1 MAKKKTKTVVNPSG
15 LSIARAD
22 NKFTFTWKR
31 GSSYTSQK
39 IAYKINSGSWI
50 YPSVSASATSYA
62 LTINKASYNPS
73 KATTI
78 KTIQFGVKGYY
89 GKWSAWAYKTYT
101 LAVPNKPF
109 VESARDSTYANKS
122 SYSWNFTMSTEDA
135 RAFTRLDWEAV
146 LVPNSEETDGS
157 KLTAWSANNVDKRSG
172 TSTETQYSVEITED
186 TEALAQGSQTRWFRA
201 RTRGLGGDS
210 AWNYTKQIYAD
221 PNKPVITDST
231 ATPDGAGFSCIVSW
245 ETQAN
250 AVNPVDS
257 TQVQYS
263 MCVPAEGLIPPN
275 NADWTDISLS
285 ADISQDKTKR
295 QQNRTDSV
303 SFHIDGTLNEDEC
316 LFVRV
321 NTKWGNNTTYGDAKL
336 IYKGRLK
343 EPSGVSVNTNTNTI
357 TATNE
362 SDVPDSYL
370 AIKYRSGSE
379 TFIIGIIPRGRT
391 STVVSPPISAEPS
404 AYGVYAVVGTA
415 TQTERYDGGVS
426 YAIDEQ
432 MSSTEWWQDIAS
444 VPVAPQNVTLEQT
457 GVAGV
462 VRVTWDWT
470 WNDASKAILSWADHD
485 DAWES
490 TEGPEEYTINN
501 PLSTHWNIGGLAT
514 GKTWYVKVRLD
525 NETEDA
531 VTEGPWSETKAI
543 MLSSAPA
550 VPSLA
555 IANSRGYVTADS
567 NVTVYW
573 SFVST
578 DGTSQA
584 YAQICA
590 DSDDNIIAHTDVE
603 QQVTF
608 NPTDLGWSAGETHA
622 LKLMVTSKSQKTSDW
637 SSPVY
642 VTIVPRLEAEITS
655 TSLANATTAE
665 RETLGASKVLKSL
678 PMTVVVAGAGSS
690 GTSSVT
696 ITRADSY
703 HMARPDETEFE
714 GFEGES
720 IAVMN
725 FTGEGE
731 VEITK
736 DDLIGSLDDGAKYTL
751 TLTVKD
757 NYGQTDTESIDFG
770 VDWTHQATMP
780 GGTVVMDGL
789 IAKITPVSATG
800 MTATDTCDIYRLSAD
815 RPELIVKGAEYGT
828 TYVDPYPAIEGG
840 YRFVCVT
847 ANGDYITAENMPA
860 WVDIDNEWEYDHS
873 IIDFDGEQVLLYY
886 NLDLSN
892 NWEKDFQAT
901 RYLGGSVKGDWNAG
915 VMRSSTLST
924 VALVEYDEDVI
935 NGLRLLSEYTGICHI
950 RTLDGSSFKADLQVQ
965 EDRDHDDYGT
975 KASFSISATR
985 VDPEE
990 LDGMTL
996 EQWSES

>member
-1 MAKKKTKTVVNPSG
+1 MAKKKTVVNPSG
-15 LSIARAD
+15 LSVARAD

-39 IAYKINSGSWI
+39 VAYKINNGKWI
-50 YPSVSASATSYA
+50 YPSVSASATKYV
-62 LTINKASYNPS
+62 LTINKADYNPN
-73 KATTI
+73 KTGVI
-78 KTIQFGVKGYY
+78 NTIQFGVKGYY

-101 LAVPNKPF
+101 LAVPNRPF
-109 VESARDSTYANKS
+109 LESERDSSLTNKS
-122 SYSWNFTMSTEDA
+122 RYSWNFTVSTDDA

-146 LVPNSEETDGS
+146 LASNSEETDGS
-157 KLTAWSANNVDKRSG
+157 KLTEWSASNVDKRHG

-186 TEALAQGSQTRWFRA
+186 TEALAEGSHTRWFRA
-201 RTRGLGGDS
+201 RTRGIGGNS
-210 AWNYTKQIYAD
+210 AWNYTKQVYAD
-221 PNKPVITDST
+221 PNRPNITDAT

-263 MCVPAEGLIPPN
+263 MCVPATGLIPPN

-285 ADISQDKTKR
+285 ADISQDKTKT

-303 SFHIDGTLNEDEC
+303 SFHIDGTLEEDEC

-321 NTKWGNNTTYGDAKL
+321 NSKWGERTTYGDAKL

-343 EPSGVSVNTNTNTI
+343 EPSGVSINTNTNTI

-362 SDVPDSYL
+362 SGVPDSYL

-391 STVVSPPISAEPS
+391 STVVSPPISSQPS
-404 AYGVYAVVGTA
+404 AFGIYAVVGTPV
-415 TQTERYDGGVS
+415 QTVRSDGGTS
-426 YAIDEQ
+426 YSIDEK
-432 MSSTEWWQDIAS
+432 MTSTEWWQDIAS
-444 VPVAPQNVTLEQT
+444 VPVAPENVTLEQT
-457 GVAGV
+457 AVAGV
-462 VRVTWDWT
+462 VRVTWDWS
-470 WNDASKAILSWADHD
+470 WEDASKAILSWADHD

-490 TEGPEEYTINN
+490 TEEPEEYVINN
-501 PLSTHWNIGGLAT
+501 PLATHWNIGGLAT
-514 GKTWYVKVRLD
+514 GKTWYVRVRLD

-531 VTEGPWSETKAI
+531 VTEGAWSETKSI
-543 MLSSAPA
+543 LLSSAPA

-555 IANSRGYVTADS
+555 IANSKGYVTADES
-567 NVTVYW
+567 VTLYW

-590 DSDDNIIAHTDVE
+590 DTDDNIIAHTDVE

-608 NPTDLGWSAGETHA
+608 NPSDLGWDAGETHS
-622 LKLMVTSKSQKTSDW
+622 LKLMVTSRSQKTSDW
-637 SSPVY
+637 SSPVF
-642 VTIVPRLEAEITS
+642 VTIVPRISAEITS
-655 TSLANATTAE
+655 TSLADATTAE
-665 RETLGASKVLKSL
+665 HEEVGASKVLKAL
-678 PMTVVVAGAGSS
+678 PLAVNVAGAGSS
-690 GTSSVT
+690 GTSIVT
-696 ITRADSY
+696 VTRAESY
-703 HMARPDETEFE
+703 HMAKPDETEFE

-725 FTGEGE
+725 ITGEGE
-731 VEITK
+731 IEITR

-751 TLTVKD
+751 TLVVKD
-757 NYGQTDTESIDFG
+757 NFGQTDTTSIDFG
-770 VDWTHQATMP
+770 VAWAHQATIP
-780 GGTVVMDGL
+780 SGTVEMDGL
-789 IAKITPVSATG
+789 IAKITPVSTTG
-800 MTATDTCDIYRLSAD
+800 IIATDTCDIYRLSAD
-815 RPELIVKGAEYGT
+815 MPELIVSGATYGT
-828 TYVDPYPAIEGG
+828 TYVDPYPAIDGG
-840 YRFVCVT
+840 YRLVCVT
-847 ANGDYITAENMPA
+847 ANGDYITEDNMPA

-873 IIDFDGEQVLLYY
+873 IIDFDGEQILLYY

-915 VMRSSTLST
+915 VVRTATLST
-924 VALVEYDEDVI
+924 VAFTEYDAETI

-950 RTLDGSSFKADLQVQ
+950 RTLDGSSFKADLQIQ
-965 EDRDHDDYGT
+965 EDRDHDDYGA
-975 KASFSISATR
+975 KASFSISCTR